1 MGKSLLIYVIGLGL
15 IVSTVLYTINARS
28 LDSFDTFALYYARTM
43 SHTIAS
49 AGANIATQACLNDP
63 NYSTNTT
70 DQAFSGGTFST
81 TIVKTPDSTKIT
93 TISRYPI
100 GNSAMRDTIVAVLK
114 HTSFSKYGWFTDSET
129 NGYVG
134 CPYFGASDWKITG
147 DSVFGPAHTNSK
159 FNLAGA
165 PYFNDKVTA
174 TNSPTLQTMNGI
186 RAPIYNAGYQWGI
199 SVTRPTT
206 NLPGLLNTAQ
216 TQGGLLTTSGNDA
229 ALTFLSNGKVAVR
242 IPPTTGSVRNDTV
255 PLSTIAPAG
264 IIVANGADL
273 RVKGTYSGKVTVVAL
288 KGSTTNKGNVWID
301 GNGIV
306 ANVSPRGNPLSN
318 DMLGIVAEQSTYIS
332 RDDTRNSSSVVNIDA
347 SVYCH
352 NGELT
357 AYQFW
362 QIGVHGRVSLFGGV
376 TQKTAGSLGVF
387 SSSGITHG
395 FFYSIRHD
403 ARFLTTAPPQFP
415 SSTKYELLS
424 WWEK

>member
-1 MGKSLLIYVIGLGL
+1 MGKSLLIYVIGFGL

-28 LDSFDTFALYYARTM
+28 LDSFDTFTLYYARTM

-63 NYSTNTT
+63 DYSTNTT
-70 DQAFSGGTFST
+70 DQPFSGGTFST
-81 TIVKTPDSTKIT
+81 IIVKATDSTKIT

-100 GNSAMRDTIVAVLK
+100 GNTALRDTIVAVLK
-114 HTSFSKYGWFTDSET
+114 HTSFSKYGWFTDKET

-174 TNSPTLQTMNGI
+174 TNSPTLQTMNGV
-186 RAPIYNAGYQWGI
+186 RAPVYNAGYQWGI
-199 SVTRPTT
+199 TVTRPAT
-206 NLPGLLNTAQ
+206 NLPGLLSTAQ
-216 TQGGLLTTSGNDA
+216 SQGGLLATSGNDV
-229 ALTFLSNGKVAVR
+229 ALTFLSNGNVAVR
-242 IPPTTGSVRNDTV
+242 IPPSTGAVRNDTV
-255 PLSTIAPAG
+255 PLATVAPVG
-264 IIVANGADL
+264 IIVANGADIRL
-273 RVKGTYSGKVTVVAL
+273 KGTYSGKVTVVAL

-362 QIGVHGRVSLFGGV
+362 QIGLHGRVSLFGGV

-387 SSSGITHG
+387 TSSGITHG

-403 ARFLTTAPPQFP
+403 TRFLTTAPPLFP
-415 SSTKYELLS
+415 SSTKYELVS